1 MPKTIKVPL
10 LGQVPK
16 GAVIAGAGAAVVV
29 TGYLIYKHSQDATS
43 AAGATGYGAAAYGY
57 NAGLPFN
64 TFYGYG
70 SNYAPSGVTP
80 YPVGSEYGYGAYGYG
95 DYNPYTGQYLG
106 GGVGTTVPPTVPPPT
121 TTPPA
126 HQKGKWVTINGIK
139 EYFNPNKNTIGHW
152 VGTGK
157 KRHWVK
163 TKV

>member
-1 MPKTIKVPL
+1 MPKTIKLPL
-10 LGQVPK
+10 VGNVPK
-16 GAVIAGAGAAVVV
+16 GAAVMGGVGAVVI
-29 TGYLIYKHSQDATS
+29 TGYLIYKHNKDAAT
-43 AAGATGYGAAAYGY
+43 AMTGATGSTGYGYGA
-57 NAGLPFN
+57 NGLPYN

-106 GGVGTTVPPTVPPPT
+106 SGGTTVTPPITVPPK
-121 TTPPA
+121 A
-126 HQKGKWVTINGIK
+126 HEKGKWVKVNGIR
-139 EYFNPNKNTIGHW
+139 EWFNPNADTLGRY

-163 TKV
+163 TKL